1 MQISHRQGLEVP
13 WGLVDHHVPLD
24 LGFQTLHRQGIH
36 HQHPRTFTQ
45 SSCGQNQELALVLVF
60 GRRLIQKENKP
71 LHWVTETNRQAN
83 RWMNRNRHANRSKTH
98 KRLKKCF
105 LIRRNRT
112 KRENFRD
119 KPLFQATYNNT
130 TAVSYTHLT
139 LPTRRTV

>member
-71 LHWVTETNRQAN
+71 LHWVTDQQTSQQMDEQEQTRKQVQNTQEV
-83 RWMNRNRHANRSKTH
+83 
-98 KRLKKCF
+98 KKM
-105 LIRRNRT
+105 
-112 KRENFRD
+112 
-119 KPLFQATYNNT
+119 LFN
-130 TAVSYTHLT
+130 
-139 LPTRRTV
+139 